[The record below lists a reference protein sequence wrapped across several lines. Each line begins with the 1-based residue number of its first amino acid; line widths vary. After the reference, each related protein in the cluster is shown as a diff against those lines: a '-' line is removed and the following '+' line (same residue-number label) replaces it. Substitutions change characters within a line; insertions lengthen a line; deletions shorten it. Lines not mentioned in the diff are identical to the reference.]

1 MEDLSQVITKA
12 DIDNFKSFSGKTWD
26 KGDQSR
32 NDSKNNSK
40 VLLAKL
46 KIAVTDAANKIWNA
60 SDIKSIDLTN
70 LLTQPKP
77 RPGQRGGGIPSFP
90 DYLAVKVGIAS
101 EYEEIVRYWIF
112 IEGPRNDASI
122 RLVLGIIDVGKSPSF
137 KEHTKKIQ
145 EEYDLN
151 KALYIEDQLNLE
163 QLSDWIVDSI
173 KKFKLSYEQF
183 CSKLQPELGN
193 ELERLKTKRGKSE
206 HYNQFKNE
214 EDETDFSEDSDEPAV
229 KAKNL
234 IYYGPPGTGKT
245 YRLQKQQEE
254 FSSRCA
260 FVTFHQSYGYEEF
273 VEGLRPV
280 LIGDADSNSD
290 KNSSDGHDVKYKI
303 EPGSFKRLCDQAR
316 RDPTNGYAI
325 FIDEINRGNISKIF
339 GELITLIELDKR
351 SDPNKKQEQQF
362 QVLLAYSKESFT
374 VPANVSIFGSMNTA
388 DRSLAL
394 IDTALRR
401 RFEFKDL
408 YPDTRETKDDNDP
421 FSAPLAG
428 LMVGSIDV
436 RRMLECIN
444 ERIEILY
451 DRDHCIGHAYFTGL
465 IKKDESIDTNN
476 KFDKFRNIFF
486 NRIKPLL
493 EEYFFDDWEKIGR
506 VLGDHLKKES
516 RLQFLKKLP
525 LPKDLG
531 NSDDNSDDSKI
542 FLRPRYR
549 WNDNA
554 FSDPEAYVGIYSQ
567 S

>member
-1 MEDLSQVITKA
+1 MSEPNSLLSSVITVQEVNFFRSMIGK
-12 DIDNFKSFSGKTWD
+12 DYDKDNIDVNEKIKLLYKKLKSAANEAATRIWEGNARCKCKLAVNNQHSQHLKIRNYLPVKIFPENKYSKIVQYWVVLG
-26 KGDQSR
+26 KGDEYPDIRISLSLTDQGAPTALKNSR
-32 NDSKNNSK
+32 NDLRNSYQIEK
-40 VLLAKL
+40 IIKITSDMGVAELADL
-46 KIAVTDAANKIWNA
+46 IENA
-60 SDIKSIDLTN
+60 IFGFN
-70 LLTQPKP
+70 LDYEEFCNRLQPK
-77 RPGQRGGGIPSFP
+77 
-90 DYLAVKVGIAS
+90 LAEMLNDVINKNKKS
-101 EYEEIVRYWIF
+101 ELEDED
-112 IEGPRNDASI
+112 ED
-122 RLVLGIIDVGKSPSF
+122 
-137 KEHTKKIQ
+137 
-145 EEYDLN
+145 EEYT
-151 KALYIEDQLNLE
+151 
-163 QLSDWIVDSI
+163 
-173 KKFKLSYEQF
+173 YEF
-183 CSKLQPELGN
+183 DAEAGV
-193 ELERLKTKRGKSE
+193 TK
-206 HYNQFKNE
+206 NV
-214 EDETDFSEDSDEPAV
+214 AV
-229 KAKNL
+229 NCVF
-234 IYYGPPGTGKT
+234 YGPPGTGKT
-245 YRLQKQQEE
+245 FRLQALQEE
-254 FSSRCA
+254 KFLSRSV

-280 LIGDADSNSD
+280 LIDSNHSGQ
-290 KNSSDGHDVKYKI
+290 NSDGGKDVKYKI
-303 EPGSFKRLCDQAR
+303 EPGIFKELCDRAR
-316 RDPTNGYAI
+316 KDPENGYAI

-351 SDPNKKQEQQF
+351 SNPESEQEQQF
-362 QVLLAYSKESFT
+362 QVSLAYSKEPFT
-374 VPANVSIFGSMNTA
+374 VPTNVSIIGSMNTA

-408 YPDTRETKDDNDP
+408 YPDTRETKVDNDP

-428 LMVGSIDV
+428 LMVDSIDV

-444 ERIEILY
+444 ERIEVLY

-506 VLGDHLKKES
+506 VLGDHQKKES

-525 LPKDLG
+525 LPKDLR

-554 FSDPEAYVGIYSQ
+554 FSDPEAYIGIYSQ